1 VFIREV
7 KNRSG
12 SISIQIISKVSG
24 RYKVVKTI
32 GSGFT
37 HEEILLLKQKAK
49 HELAIL
55 ENQYTLFISHEDS
68 LIESYISTLS
78 NSQVRVVGPEL
89 IFGKIYDS
97 IGFGS
102 LKEKLFRHLVIC
114 RLVHPG
120 SKLKTIDYLLHYQG
134 VSLSV
139 DSIYR
144 FLDKLQGSL
153 KHQVEQIAFEHTFK
167 ILKRK
172 LSIIFYD
179 LTTIYFEASNEDDL
193 RKTGFSK
200 EGKHSHPQIYLGL
213 LVGMDGYPIGYDIFE
228 GNIHEGKTLI
238 PTLQKFEQKFKL
250 SKPIVVADS
259 GLLSSKNIEQLE
271 THEYKYILGARIKNE
286 SDSIKQQILNLNL
299 NNRQNATIKKKDNIR
314 LIISYSDKR
323 ARKDE
328 NNRQRGLN
336 RLEKNL
342 NKGRLT
348 KKHINNKGYNK
359 YLKLTGDVKIEID
372 YEKFRQDRN
381 WDGLKGYMTNSKL
394 TSQKIIDNYNNLWQ
408 IEKAFRISKTDLRIR
423 PIYHRLRN
431 RIEAHICIAFTA
443 YSIYKELERLLYK
456 AKAPFSVKKAVE
468 LTHNIYELNIT
479 LPQSKAEKK
488 ILLKLNDEQKILI
501 SIIEKIS

>member
-1 VFIREV
+1 MFIREV

-12 SISIQIISKVSG
+12 SISVQIISKVSG

-32 GSGFT
+32 GSGFA

-49 HELAIL
+49 HELSIL

-179 LTTIYFEASNEDDL
+179 LTTVYFEASNEDDL

-200 EGKHSHPQIYLGL
+200 EGKHSHPQICLGL

-228 GNIHEGKTLI
+228 GNIYEGKTLI

-271 THEYKYILGARIKNE
+271 THGYKYILGARIKNE
-286 SDSIKQQILNLNL
+286 SGSIKQQILNLNL
-299 NNRQNATIKKKDNIR
+299 YNRQNATIKKKDNTR

-342 NKGRLT
+342 NKGHLT

-394 TSQKIIDNYNNLWQ
+394 SSQKIIDNYNNLWQ

-431 RIEAHICIAFTA
+431 RIDAHICIAFTA

-456 AKAPFSVKKAVE
+456 AKAPFSIKKAVE

-488 ILLKLNDEQKILI
+488 VLLKLNDEQKILI
-501 SIIEKIS
+501 SIIEKIL